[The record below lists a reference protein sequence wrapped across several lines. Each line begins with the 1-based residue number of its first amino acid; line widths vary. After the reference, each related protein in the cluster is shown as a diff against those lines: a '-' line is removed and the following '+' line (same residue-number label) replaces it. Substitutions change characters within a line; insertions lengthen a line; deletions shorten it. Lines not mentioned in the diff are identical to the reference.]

1 MMHSPVTI
9 IIIILIL
16 LIVSFVF
23 GSLILPSNGRLQR
36 DQNFYE
42 QSREYPQLNA
52 ITLQATTIR
61 DELQAYAKTDW
72 IEWPEKELVNNKS
85 NNDWK
90 VIPLMAFG
98 KWSAKHCLAFPQTV
112 TILKQ
117 IRGLRS
123 AGFSK
128 LGPGTILRPHQGWE
142 HLSNKVLRCHYGINV
157 PENCG
162 IWCNGESRDQHQ
174 DEWLVFDDS
183 KMHSAWNRSTR
194 DRIVLILDLDRPRDV
209 ARGTSTVATSEE
221 LNQFVANM

>member
-1 MMHSPVTI
+1 MIQPQVTI
-9 IIIILIL
+9 IILIILIL
-16 LIVSFVF
+16 GLVGF
-23 GSLILPSNGRLQR
+23 SLFLHAYVRSQR
-36 DQNFYE
+36 NQNFYE

-52 ITLQATTIR
+52 ITLQANLIR
-61 DELQAYAKTDW
+61 HELQAYAKTAW
-72 IEWPEKELVNNKS
+72 IDWPEQDLVDNKAD
-85 NNDWK
+85 NEWK
-90 VIPLMAFG
+90 VIPLLAFG
-98 KWSAKHCLAFPQTV
+98 KWSSKHGLAFPKTV
-112 TILKQ
+112 AVLKQ

-128 LGPGTILRPHQGWE
+128 LGPKTILRPHRGWK
-142 HLSNKVLRCHYGINV
+142 HLSNKVLRCHYGLDV

-183 KMHSAWNRSTR
+183 KMHSAWNRSPR

-221 LNQFVANM
+221 LDQFVANM